1 MNIKKNKYF
10 NPALTAGVISQSK
23 VFLICWIV
31 AMIALVFI
39 YIVSLKW
46 AANMINMADLQNMPD
61 AVVQQILALKNAKTF
76 DLYKISFVDEDNLTL
91 GLIFSAIVAMAALL
105 KDESNNTT
113 EFLFAHP
120 ISRKKMYI
128 TQLITFLSILLIF
141 SAATTLASFLLLIC
155 FDKFKIGFDVGQFFA
170 LHGGALLTNF
180 IFGLLMYGIASIKK
194 GKKYLLVCIV
204 TGIALHFCYAIVAL
218 LISYLAGKF
227 SWIENVRYLFIY
239 SIIDASGSVTLNWQ
253 SLVIWLVPAIVLNVV
268 GYFRYQK
275 KDLNCA

>member
-1 MNIKKNKYF
+1 MNTKNKYI
-10 NPALTAGVISQSK
+10 NPALTAGAISQSK
-23 VFLICWIV
+23 VFLISWFA

-39 YIVSLKW
+39 YIVTLKW
-46 AANMINMADLQNMPD
+46 AANLINLADLQNMPEQI
-61 AVVQQILALKNAKTF
+61 VQQILALKNAETF
-76 DLYKISFVDEDNLTL
+76 DLYKLSFIDEDNLTL

-113 EFLFAHP
+113 EFLFSHP

-141 SAATTLASFLLLIC
+141 SAAFMLASFLLLIC
-155 FDKFKIGFDVGQFFA
+155 FDKFKFSFDVGQFFA

-180 IFGLLMYGIASIKK
+180 IFGLLMYGIASNKK
-194 GKKYLLVCIV
+194 GKKYLVICVV
-204 TGIALHFCYAIVAL
+204 TGIALHFSYTIASL
-218 LISYLAGKF
+218 LISYLMGKF
-227 SWIENVRYLFIY
+227 SWIENLKYLFIY
-239 SIIDASGSVTLNWQ
+239 TVIDVSGGVTLNWQ
-253 SLVIWLVPAIVLNVV
+253 PIVIWLVPAVVLNIA